1 VTTSNKSHSLRP
13 DYFVIVTVL
22 AVTTSKNIV
31 LISYTVCTEHLVEN
45 PVLGT
50 YLFNELKNVIL
61 MKEDTY
67 YINMEME
74 MLDFWQW
81 L

>member
-1 VTTSNKSHSLRP
+1 VKICYETMSNKLHSLRP
-13 DYFVIVTVL
+13 DIRG
-22 AVTTSKNIV
+22 IV
-31 LISYTVCTEHLVEN
+31 LCRQYVRLVEN
-45 PVLGT
+45 PVLIT
-50 YLFNELKNVIL
+50 YLINELNVIF